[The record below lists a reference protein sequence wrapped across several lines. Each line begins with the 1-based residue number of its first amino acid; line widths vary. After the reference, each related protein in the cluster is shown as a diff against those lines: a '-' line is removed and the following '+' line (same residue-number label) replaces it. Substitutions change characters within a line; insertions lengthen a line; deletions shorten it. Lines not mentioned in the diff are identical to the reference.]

1 MRPARSEMV
10 GSGMMPKVTVDRKLL
25 LDVAANCRLNLTEAE
40 IEKFLPQLEEVLRSF
55 SKLDE
60 LDVSKE
66 EPAFQPISI
75 EDVLREDRA
84 GKCLSQE
91 EALSN
96 TIHKKDGF
104 FKGPR
109 VV

>member
-1 MRPARSEMV
+1 
-10 GSGMMPKVTVDRKLL
+10 MPKIKIDKELL
-25 LDVAANCRLNLTEAE
+25 LKVAANARLNLTEAE
-40 IEKFLPQLEEVLRSF
+40 VKKFLPQMQGILGAF

-66 EPAFQPISI
+66 EPSFQPLPLKNVFR
-75 EDVLREDRA
+75 DDKA
-84 GKCLSQE
+84 GKCLTQE

-96 TIHKKDGF
+96 TRHKKDGY